1 MVTRDRY
8 TTAQLEQIRKTLQSS
23 LGDAGAAQA
32 ISNLEQRFT
41 PSETSAQQTTD
52 AKKKS
57 GPAGPKPVNIA
68 EVIASSSVEKMLEAL
83 AVVKE
88 EHEIRPLVTALIQ
101 HADTKAFHLVDAL
114 SHVTK
119 NLELVETLVQAVVT
133 KKGINPLIDALKYA
147 AISSSAVTMLANS
160 IGEQGTVTHVLRAIA
175 SAPPNQPDA
184 EIVWAMEVIGKGGF
198 EQINDAVKLMDIK
211 SPGIVVLT
219 TGLVNRPGVAIEHL
233 IRPLA
238 VIKDNP
244 QALTVLLTRL
254 AKLVDVPQM
263 LSLLEKH
270 VPDNC
275 EGAEYVAARL
285 INRCLASATRIKEIA
300 MACRCM
306 RTDSMT
312 ARILA
317 YGVVKQGNEEQM
329 MRAYERLPANST
341 AKHMAGIGVLNKVN
355 KFKALSLMGK
365 ESMSLGK
372 YTGEVQAAMR
382 AAQERYQ
389 FIMANIFEE
398 PVTN

>member
-1 MVTRDRY
+1 Y
-8 TTAQLEQIRKTLQSS
+8 TSAQLEQIRKTLQGS

-32 ISNLEQRFT
+32 IANLEQRFT
-41 PSETSAQQTTD
+41 PSENSVQQTD
-52 AKKKS
+52 SNQKKP
-57 GPAGPKPVNIA
+57 GHAGPKPVDIG
-68 EVIASSSVEKMLEAL
+68 EVLASDSIEKILETL
-83 AVVKE
+83 PLVKE
-88 EHEIRPLVTALIQ
+88 DHEIRPVVEALIK
-101 HADTKAFHLVDAL
+101 HPETKAFHLVDAL
-114 SHVTK
+114 SNVSKNVTFV
-119 NLELVETLVQAVVT
+119 EMLVEAIVT

-147 AISSSAVTMLANS
+147 SLSSKSVTMLANS

-175 SAPPNQPDA
+175 SAPPNQPEA

-198 EQINDAVKLMDIK
+198 EQINDALKLMDIN

-238 VIKDNP
+238 VIKENS

-270 VPDNC
+270 IPDNC

-285 INRCLASATRIKEIA
+285 VNRCLASASRVKEIA

-317 YGVVKQGNEEQM
+317 YGVVKQGAEDQM
-329 MRAYERLPANST
+329 MRAYERLPAGST

-355 KFKALSLMGK
+355 KLKALTL
-365 ESMSLGK
+365 LGREGMALSK
-372 YTGEVQAAMR
+372 YAGEVQAAMR

-389 FIMANIFEE
+389 WIMANIMGE
-398 PVTN
+398 PVATS